1 VWHGICIIASAGPK
15 RVTSRRQVVPPERLL
30 ASKGLWRSRLR
41 LLRRQDVSIHDYD
54 QPYRLFR
61 KKSNKRGKNTWQQ

>member
-1 VWHGICIIASAGPK
+1 VARHLHHCQRRPK
-15 RVTSRRQVVPPERLL
+15 ESHLKTTSGTPERLL

-41 LLRRQDVSIHDYD
+41 LLRRQEVSIHDYD